1 MYFSSGRK
9 VPKAHRGGQ
18 SVHEGVAAPDP
29 SYPNGL
35 SAHPWGAALISPRG
49 GEVSSLGEALT
60 RHHIQHASS
69 TGSLAWGLSP
79 RRRYFAPAGAT
90 KGLCG
95 HRRFAFDFRLRRTR
109 HWRGVAL
116 WKPSRPPPDK
126 VDCKSRRL
134 RVAAH
139 PSRAVTLARE
149 PSRNGTPEWVS
160 RGPKALR
167 GVQGQRPWRV
177 VRAAP

>member
-1 MYFSSGRK
+1 MKHCPLTDSLQDKSNPNMYFSSGRK

-29 SYPNGL
+29 PYPICL
-35 SAHPWGAALISPRG
+35 SAQCRGAALITPRG
-49 GEVSSLGEALT
+49 GEVSSLGEALA

-79 RRRYFAPAGAT
+79 RRRGFAPAGAT

-116 WKPSRPPPDK
+116 WKPREGPSALSTPIRVFCDGQISLQG
-126 VDCKSRRL
+126 SRR
-134 RVAAH
+134 A
-139 PSRAVTLARE
+139 T
-149 PSRNGTPEWVS
+149 G
-160 RGPKALR
+160 
-167 GVQGQRPWRV
+167 
-177 VRAAP
+177 APRHGACGK

>member
-69 TGSLAWGLSP
+69 TGSLAWGLSL
-79 RRRYFAPAGAT
+79 RRRRGFAPAGAT
-90 KGLCG
+90 KGL
-95 HRRFAFDFRLRRTR
+95 AI
-109 HWRGVAL
+109 AL

-177 VRAAP
+177 VRAEP